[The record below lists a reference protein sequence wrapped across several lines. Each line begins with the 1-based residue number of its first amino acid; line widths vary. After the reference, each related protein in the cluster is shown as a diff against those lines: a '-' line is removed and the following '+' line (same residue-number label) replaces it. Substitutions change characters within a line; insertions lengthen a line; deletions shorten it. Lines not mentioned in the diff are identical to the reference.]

1 MGGVEVDVKERV
13 GLGINDD
20 GSPGWQPPTVFIEP
34 GKQRLNGEMALWY
47 ARSRYETTDYARMKR
62 QRELQD
68 AIIAQLPKAM
78 LSRSSQIMK
87 AIEQVVRT
95 DIPEGAVGLVADLAL
110 KSRGR
115 EDNVRIDLA
124 PPLLE
129 IEEVTPDYEYAR
141 GLIRDALDGKAPP
154 TEAPA
159 APEEEP
165 VE

>member
-1 MGGVEVDVKERV
+1 
-13 GLGINDD
+13 
-20 GSPGWQPPTVFIEP
+20 
-34 GKQRLNGEMALWY
+34 
-47 ARSRYETTDYARMKR
+47 
-62 QRELQD
+62 LQD

-95 DIPEGAVGLVADLAL
+95 DIPEGAVGFVADLAL

-141 GLIRDALDGKAPP
+141 ELIHK
-154 TEAPA
+154 
-159 APEEEP
+159 
-165 VE
+165 